1 MLCRYLECKWSDA
14 GNRFKKGNV
23 RNASQYRIVGNILCW
38 ANKDSCNEIKSLLV
52 KAAMFM
58 SHWDLNNHSVII
70 AEVSSG
76 FEFRESACTFENI
89 VRYF

>member
-1 MLCRYLECKWSDA
+1 MLCQYLECKWSDA

-23 RNASQYRIVGNILCW
+23 RDASQYGIVGNIICW
-38 ANKDSCNEIKSLLV
+38 ASKDSFNEIKSLLV
-52 KAAMFM
+52 KAAVFI
-58 SHWDLNNHSVII
+58 SHWDLHNHSVII
-70 AEVSSG
+70 AGLYSG